1 MRKIGAVVRQTAI
14 ILAIYLA
21 IDFGLA
27 QVLPDEWLDPAKRAS
42 RIDLAVHDLT
52 VPYDHG
58 FKPDV
63 DVERQFGPHT
73 YRFQSDRFGFRTG
86 PCAGTDADLAAG
98 KPVVLLV
105 GDSFTEGMG
114 LPFEQTFAGM
124 LACDWRRQGAAV
136 WNLGVQSYS
145 PLIYGYRVRDAV
157 DKLKVK
163 PRDVFVFLDVSD
175 IADEALSYVEKDG
188 RVTHADT
195 LLPGSET
202 EATFRSD
209 LGEYLQNNSV
219 TGALAMMLR
228 LAWQQE
234 RGKAVTNHSRGEWP
248 DNPEQM
254 KTFGERGL
262 ALSAEHLERLVGD
275 CRDWNCRLT
284 LIVYPWPNQIAR
296 DDRDSIQLRYWRDW
310 ASHNGVR
317 FIDGFAPFFAPPKEV
332 SLRDFYLAGDM
343 HFSVGGHRLMARTV
357 ADAVKAAG
365 GL

>member
-1 MRKIGAVVRQTAI
+1 MRKIGTVVRQAAI

-27 QVLPDEWLDPAKRAS
+27 QLLPAEWLDPGKRAN
-42 RIDLAVHDLT
+42 RIDEAVHDLDIA
-52 VPYDHG
+52 YDHA

-63 DVERQFGPHT
+63 TVDRQFGPIL

-86 PCAGTDADLAAG
+86 SCAGTDADLAAG

-114 LPFEQTFAGM
+114 LPFEQTFAGL
-124 LACDWRRQGAAV
+124 LACDWRQQGAAV

-163 PRDVFVFLDVSD
+163 PRDVLVFLDVSD
-175 IADEALSYVEKDG
+175 IVDEALSYAEKDG
-188 RVTHADT
+188 RVFRAETQ
-195 LLPGSET
+195 PGAEAAA
-202 EATFRSD
+202 ATFRSE
-209 LGEYLQNNSV
+209 LGTYLQSNSV

-228 LAWQQE
+228 TAWQQK
-234 RGKAVTNHSRGEWP
+234 RGQALTNHSRGDWP
-248 DNPEQM
+248 DDPEQM
-254 KTFGERGL
+254 KAFGERGL
-262 ALSAEHLERLVGD
+262 ALAAERMDRLVGY
-275 CRDWNCRLT
+275 CKDWNCRLT
-284 LIVYPWPNQIAR
+284 LIVYPWPNQIAH
-296 DDRDSIQLRYWRDW
+296 DDRDSIQLRYWHDW
-310 ASHNGVR
+310 AQRSGVR
-317 FIDGFAPFFAPPKEV
+317 FIDGFAPFFAPPKAAA
-332 SLRDFYLAGDM
+332 LHDLYLTGDV
-343 HFSVGGHRLMARTV
+343 HFSAAGHRLMARTV